1 MAMSVRMQAR
11 KRYRQLQKKVPEAD
25 PISHLNITPMMDM
38 MTILLLFFLKNFQ
51 VSGQVQPSE
60 EMTPPHSTS
69 QIDAKISLQI
79 TITKKTII
87 VDETPVAPVK
97 KGVVDSSLKR
107 DGQSGFLIMPLMD
120 LLQKHATRL
129 KKLEKMKYSKFEGE
143 VVIIADQT
151 TPYRLLSEVLYTA
164 GQAEFGKYRL
174 LVLKGGG

>member
-1 MAMSVRMQAR
+1 MSVRMQAR
-11 KRYRQLQKKVPEAD
+11 KRYRQLAKKVPEPD

-60 EMTPPHSTS
+60 ELMPPKSAS
-69 QIDAKISLQI
+69 RIDAKTTLQI
-79 TITKKTII
+79 TITKKSIM
-87 VDETPVAPVK
+87 VADTPVASVK
-97 KGVVDSSLKR
+97 KGEVDSSAKR

-120 LLQKHATRL
+120 ILQKHATRL
-129 KKLEKMKYSKFEGE
+129 KKLEKMKYTKFEGE
-143 VVIIADQT
+143 VVIIADHT

-174 LVLKGGG
+174 LVLQGG

>member
-1 MAMSVRMQAR
+1 MALSVRMQAR
-11 KRYRQLQKKVPEAD
+11 KRYRQLKKRVPEPD

-60 EMTPPHSTS
+60 EMTPPKSS
-69 QIDAKISLQI
+69 AKVEAKTTLQI
-79 TITKKTII
+79 TITKKSIL
-87 VDETPVAPVK
+87 VGDKAVASVK
-97 KGVVDSSLKR
+97 KGEVDSSLKR

-143 VVIIADQT
+143 VVIIADHT
-151 TPYRLLSEVLYTA
+151 IPYRLLSEVLYTA

-174 LVLKGGG
+174 LVLQGGP